1 MEGTHFGILTLIP
14 AFGFLVFA
22 LLTRKVITA
31 IILSGVAGYV
41 IYHKAGFIQPTLDAL
56 VDASTD
62 WDNNYIVI
70 ICLLFGC
77 LVQLLRTSKGALAI
91 GDLARKYVDSEKK
104 GLMLTWLCGII
115 IFVDDYL
122 SILVTANTVMPLTDS
137 KGTPREMLAY
147 VINTTSAPVCVIIP
161 ISAWVVF
168 FSGIFE
174 AQPEAAVLGDTGN
187 EIYYSIMPYFFYPF
201 LCVLFVPLVILG
213 VVPKMGGIKKA
224 YQRVAETGQLWPDSS
239 AMMNT
244 EGFGEVSG
252 AIASKEEEE
261 KDFEPKLWA
270 FVLPMA
276 VVIAITIWKGDIL
289 WGVVGGILT
298 CLLFIPTKLMSFSKY
313 CDCCYKGL
321 EDMLFIAAVLVTSL
335 FYRESMLLVG
345 LPDYVIEVAGPFMS
359 AALLPA
365 ISFIVIGL
373 VCFATGSIWSIPAVT
388 TPIVV
393 PLAAAI
399 GASIPLTLGAIISA
413 AIFGAQACFYS
424 DVTLLA
430 SSACRVNN
438 VDYAVAQL
446 PYVAIVT
453 AISFIL
459 FVIFGFVMI

>member
-1 MEGTHFGILTLIP
+1 
-14 AFGFLVFA
+14 
-22 LLTRKVITA
+22 
-31 IILSGVAGYV
+31 
-41 IYHKAGFIQPTLDAL
+41 
-56 VDASTD
+56 
-62 WDNNYIVI
+62 
-70 ICLLFGC
+70 
-77 LVQLLRTSKGALAI
+77 
-91 GDLARKYVDSEKK
+91 
-104 GLMLTWLCGII
+104 
-115 IFVDDYL
+115 
-122 SILVTANTVMPLTDS
+122 
-137 KGTPREMLAY
+137 
-147 VINTTSAPVCVIIP
+147 
-161 ISAWVVF
+161 
-168 FSGIFE
+168 
-174 AQPEAAVLGDTGN
+174 
-187 EIYYSIMPYFFYPF
+187 
-201 LCVLFVPLVILG
+201 
-213 VVPKMGGIKKA
+213 MGGIKKA

>member
-1 MEGTHFGILTLIP
+1 
-14 AFGFLVFA
+14 
-22 LLTRKVITA
+22 
-31 IILSGVAGYV
+31 
-41 IYHKAGFIQPTLDAL
+41 
-56 VDASTD
+56 
-62 WDNNYIVI
+62 
-70 ICLLFGC
+70 
-77 LVQLLRTSKGALAI
+77 
-91 GDLARKYVDSEKK
+91 
-104 GLMLTWLCGII
+104 
-115 IFVDDYL
+115 
-122 SILVTANTVMPLTDS
+122 
-137 KGTPREMLAY
+137 
-147 VINTTSAPVCVIIP
+147 
-161 ISAWVVF
+161 
-168 FSGIFE
+168 
-174 AQPEAAVLGDTGN
+174 
-187 EIYYSIMPYFFYPF
+187 
-201 LCVLFVPLVILG
+201 
-213 VVPKMGGIKKA
+213 
-224 YQRVAETGQLWPDSS
+224 
-239 AMMNT
+239 
-244 EGFGEVSG
+244 
-252 AIASKEEEE
+252 
-261 KDFEPKLWA
+261 
-270 FVLPMA
+270 
-276 VVIAITIWKGDIL
+276 
-289 WGVVGGILT
+289 
-298 CLLFIPTKLMSFSKY
+298 
-313 CDCCYKGL
+313 
-321 EDMLFIAAVLVTSL
+321 MLFIAAVLVTSL